1 MKIITANHKVLTSTE
16 DIRKMVETV
25 EAAART
31 CYQSESNGDTDAF
44 VKKLID
50 NGHEAMLEHSMISVK
65 FTIDRAMAN
74 ELTRHR
80 MASFAQEST
89 RYCNYSKDKFDNE
102 ITFVEPDFPVPECG
116 DKRLST
122 YSNFYTEFYD
132 MCKEAERY
140 YFKLLEMTGS
150 PQYARA
156 ALPLCTKTDLWITA
170 NFREWRHILKLR
182 CAPSAHP
189 DLRMVMLSL
198 LTELYQAAPVIFEDI
213 YNKNFKKLLD
223 EAREIAD
230 SEKMAR
236 IMANDTLK
244 RGEEND

>member
-1 MKIITANHKVLTSTE
+1 MKIVPADYRVLTSTE
-16 DIRKMVETV
+16 DIHKMVETV

-31 CYQSESNGDTDAF
+31 CYQSESNGNTDTF

-102 ITFVEPDFPVPECG
+102 VTFIEPDFPESECMG
-116 DKRLST
+116 KRLET
-122 YSNFYTEFYD
+122 YSKFYD
-132 MCKEAERY
+132 MCREAERY

-189 DLRMVMLSL
+189 DLRIVMLNL
-198 LTELYQAAPVIFEDI
+198 LAELNCDAPVIFGDI
-213 YNKNFKKLLD
+213 YNKIFKKVTLD
-223 EAREIAD
+223 ETQAQ
-230 SEKMAR
+230 
-236 IMANDTLK
+236 IMANDILK
-244 RGEEND
+244 GGENNGSGI